1 MKIMK
6 NALKLVIVLLLLNIT
21 VVNAQKDSRRF
32 SIFADPQVAWITSN
46 TNKFDPNGSVV
57 GFNIGFAYDKY
68 FADRYAITTGL
79 SINNLGGNLKYKV
92 DGTIETVDN
101 TYDIESGMTVK
112 MKSQYLSIPIG
123 LKFRTNEIGYFTFTA
138 QVGLAGHIRL
148 KGVVWEDTQKIEKE
162 TATKEFAIGFA
173 SYYLG
178 AGAEY
183 SLGSSSSIQF
193 GIIYSNGI
201 TQSFK
206 TSHGK
211 LSYGSLSL
219 RVGVV
224 F

>member
-1 MKIMK
+1 MK

-21 VVNAQKDSRRF
+21 VVKAQQESRRF
-32 SIFADPQVAWITSN
+32 SIFADPQASWMTSD
-46 TNKFDPNGSVV
+46 TKKFKPNGSVI
-57 GFNIGFAYDKY
+57 GFNIGFSYDKY

-79 SINNLGGNLKYKV
+79 SINNLGGNLKFKV
-92 DGTIETVDN
+92 DDKIETVDDE
-101 TYDIESGMTVK
+101 YPIDSGMTVK
-112 MKSQYLSIPIG
+112 MKSQYLTIPLG

-148 KGVVWEDTQKIEKE
+148 KGVVWEDTQKIDKE

-173 SYYLG
+173 SYFLG

-183 SLGSSSSIQF
+183 SLGGSSSIQF
-193 GIIYSNGI
+193 GVIYANGI
-201 TQSFK
+201 TQTFK
-206 TSHGK
+206 TNFGK
-211 LSYGSLSL
+211 VSYGSLSL